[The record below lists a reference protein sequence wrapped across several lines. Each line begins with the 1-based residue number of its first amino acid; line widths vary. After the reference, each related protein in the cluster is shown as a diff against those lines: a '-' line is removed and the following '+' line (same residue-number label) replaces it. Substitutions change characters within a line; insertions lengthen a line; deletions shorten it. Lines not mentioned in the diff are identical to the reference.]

1 VVLSC
6 ASRIAIAAALGLCA
20 GWGTSGCGSGVM
32 PGTGFDTALFS
43 FQASVIPAGALPP
56 DAHPLVGLIW
66 SDPLQG
72 KPDVVMPAQ
81 WISATPGDAA
91 WTELTVRIFRPPPPA
106 ALIDITSSGGDHA
119 QMALGE
125 LVIVDDDGDGTF
137 RISGPRAEIAQA
149 DGAGA
154 GSAKKSD
161 SYLAGAFQPL
171 VYVARPFRSST
182 LAFPVFP
189 PGQVGYHLVDYG
201 CDGRL
206 SRGPNVP
213 KTTSFQ
219 MQPSRFLP
227 ELRNCMRSHSP

>member
-1 VVLSC
+1 ML
-6 ASRIAIAAALGLCA
+6 ALCA
-20 GWGTSGCGSGVM
+20 GGGASGCGSGVM
-32 PGTGFDTALFS
+32 PGTGFDNTALFT
-43 FQASVIPAGALPP
+43 FQASVVPAGALPAG
-56 DAHPLVGLIW
+56 AHPLVGVIW
-66 SDPLQG
+66 SDPVQG
-72 KPDVVMPAQ
+72 KPDVVMPAP
-81 WISATPGDAA
+81 WISATPSDASWA
-91 WTELTVRIFRPPPPA
+91 ELTIRLFRPPPPA

-125 LVIVDDDGDGTF
+125 LVIIDDDGDGMF

-149 DGAGA
+149 QSADA

-171 VYVARPFRSST
+171 VYVARPFQSST
-182 LAFPVFP
+182 PAFPVFP
-189 PGQVGYHLVDYG
+189 PGQVGYQLVDYD

-206 SRGPNVP
+206 TRGPQAR
-213 KTTSFQ
+213 KTTLFQ